1 MKPAEWNLFI
11 ISCSFKVP
19 HGKLSRRTKLAATSC
34 CSGSN
39 MATTN
44 SRPTSIMITSHVLQ
58 LAACS
63 TRHMSP
69 VLWVLATQLLVLLR
83 LPAGTATPNHEWF
96 ITHSWSLHP
105 SWSAT
110 CNNSPPANRPATA
123 SSNKPAS
130 QKQQQQQENGSIHR
144 WRQQCRQ
151 RAAASTCPR
160 RACARLDTSRSAA

>member
-1 MKPAEWNLFI
+1 M
-11 ISCSFKVP
+11 VP
-19 HGKLSRRTKLAATSC
+19 HGKLSWRTKLAATSC
-34 CSGSN
+34 CSGSK

-44 SRPTSIMITSHVLQ
+44 SRPTSIMITSRVLQ
-58 LAACS
+58 LAACR

-69 VLWVLATQLLVLLR
+69 VLLVLATQLLVLLR

-123 SSNKPAS
+123 TSQPAS
-130 QKQQQQQENGSIHR
+130 QKQQQQQQQQQQENGSIHR

-151 RAAASTCPR
+151 RAAAASTCPR
-160 RACARLDTSRSAA
+160 RACARLDRSRSAA